1 MEGMSHVYHISV
13 NIGKEQWLYDASHH
27 NEQPPLQ
34 LFSDIEQ
41 RQLQSSHIKIL
52 STFPTT

>member
-1 MEGMSHVYHISV
+1 MEGMSHGYHISV